1 MLEKPHSQEW
11 LCYEGEENMRHAILG
26 AGGVGGLIGVALA
39 KSGESVTL
47 VLRPEALSRYP
58 AELSLES
65 PLGSFSVPVGRAAS
79 VAAAYDVLWITVK
92 ATQLESALHSVTVDP
107 SQIGAVVPLLNGIDH
122 VALLRARFGRD
133 RVVPAS
139 IGVEAE
145 RVAPGKIVHRG
156 MAVRLSFSSIG
167 ESRLASTLEEFKK
180 FGFACQ
186 FVADEMKILWT
197 KLSFL
202 APFALTTTAAG
213 LTIGEVNRDPVWRKR
228 LEAVAREVAAVG
240 TASGTSLEVSTII
253 TFFDKTPQ
261 GGRSSMQKDVAAGNP
276 PELDAIAGPILRGAE
291 EHGID
296 VPVTRELAA
305 MIRGKSVA
313 ANKGRSEITSGRL

>member
-1 MLEKPHSQEW
+1 
-11 LCYEGEENMRHAILG
+11 MRHAILG

-47 VLRPEALSRYP
+47 VLRPEALKDYP

-65 PLGSFSVPVGRAAS
+65 PLGSFSVPVDRASS
-79 VAAAYDVLWITVK
+79 VATAYDVLWITVK
-92 ATQLESALHSVTVDP
+92 ATQLESALRSVTVDP
-107 SQIGAVVPLLNGIDH
+107 GQLGAVVPLLNGIDH
-122 VALLRARFGRD
+122 VAVLRARFGHD

-145 RVAPGKIVHRG
+145 RAAPGKIIHRG
-156 MAVRLSFSSIG
+156 MAIRLAFSAIG
-167 ESRLASTLEEFKK
+167 ESRLASTVDEFKK

-186 FVADEMKILWT
+186 FVPDEMKILWT

-202 APFALTTTAAG
+202 APFALTTTAGA
-213 LTIGEVNRDPVWRKR
+213 LTIGEVNRDPAWRKR

-240 TASGTSLEVSTII
+240 TASGTPLDATVVLEY
-253 TFFDKTPQ
+253 FDKTPQ

-276 PELDAIAGPILRGAE
+276 PELDGIAGPILRVAKD
-291 EHGID
+291 HGID
-296 VPVTRELAA
+296 VPVTRELVG
-305 MIRGKSVA
+305 MIRRGSNA
-313 ANKGRSEITSGRL
+313 ARAAER

>member
-1 MLEKPHSQEW
+1 
-11 LCYEGEENMRHAILG
+11 MRHAILG

-47 VLRPEALSRYP
+47 ILRPEALKDYP

-65 PLGSFSVPVGRAAS
+65 PLGSFHVPVDRAAS
-79 VAAAYDVLWITVK
+79 VDQPYDVLWVTVK
-92 ATQLESALHSVTVDP
+92 ATQLESALRTVTVAP
-107 SQIGAVVPLLNGIDH
+107 EQIGAVVPLLNGIDH
-122 VALLRARFGRD
+122 IELLRARFGHD
-133 RVVPAS
+133 RVIPAS

-145 RVAPGKIVHRG
+145 RAAPGRFIHRG
-156 MAVRLSFSSIG
+156 MAIRLTIASLG
-167 ESRLASTLEEFKK
+167 ETRLAATAEEFKK

-186 FVADEMKILWT
+186 FVPDEMKILWT

-213 LTIGEVNRDPVWRKR
+213 MNIGEVNNDPAWRKR
-228 LEAVAREVAAVG
+228 LEAVVREVVAAG
-240 TASGTSLEVSTII
+240 TASGTPLDAAQIL

-261 GGRSSMQKDVAAGNP
+261 TGRSSMQKDVAAGKP
-276 PELDAIAGPILRGAE
+276 PEIDAIAGPILRSAQ

-296 VPVTRELAA
+296 ASVTRELAA
-305 MIRGKSVA
+305 MIRGKSA
-313 ANKGRSEITSGRL
+313 AGD

>member
-1 MLEKPHSQEW
+1 
-11 LCYEGEENMRHAILG
+11 MRHAILG

-47 VLRPEALSRYP
+47 VLRPEALKNYP

-65 PLGSFSVPVGRAAS
+65 PLGSFSVPVDRAAS
-79 VAAAYDVLWITVK
+79 VAAPYDVLWITVK
-92 ATQLESALHSVTVDP
+92 ATQLEAALRSVTVDP
-107 SQIGAVVPLLNGIDH
+107 TKIGAVVPLLNGIDH
-122 VALLRARFGRD
+122 VALLRARFGHD

-145 RVAPGKIVHRG
+145 RLAPGKIVHRG
-156 MAVRLSFSSIG
+156 MAIRLSFSSIG

-186 FVADEMKILWT
+186 FVEDEMKILWT

-228 LEAVAREVAAVG
+228 LEAVVREVAGVG
-240 TASGTSLEVSTII
+240 TASGTPLDPAAILQ
-253 TFFDKTPQ
+253 FFDKTPQ
-261 GGRSSMQKDVAAGNP
+261 DGRSSMQKDVAAGNP
-276 PELDAIAGPILRGAE
+276 PEVDAVAGPILRGAE
-291 EHGID
+291 EHGLD
-296 VPVTRELAA
+296 APVTRELAG
-305 MIRGKSVA
+305 MIRQKSSA
-313 ANKGRSEITSGRL
+313 ARAGER

>member
-1 MLEKPHSQEW
+1 L
-11 LCYEGEENMRHAILG
+11 EENMRHAILG
-26 AGGVGGLIGVALA
+26 AGGVGGLIAVALA
-39 KSGESVTL
+39 TSGESVTL
-47 VLRPEALSRYP
+47 VLRPEGLKDYP

-65 PLGSFSVPVGRAAS
+65 PLGSFSVPVERVAS
-79 VAAAYDVLWITVK
+79 VAAPFDVLWITVK
-92 ATQLESALHSVTVDP
+92 ATQLESALRSVTVDP

-122 VALLRARFGRD
+122 VALLRARFGHD

-156 MAVRLSFSSIG
+156 MAIRLSFSSIG
-167 ESRLASTLEEFKK
+167 ESRLAVTLEEFKK

-197 KLSFL
+197 KLSIL

-213 LTIGEVNRDPVWRKR
+213 LTIGEVNRDPVWRER
-228 LEAVAREVAAVG
+228 LEAVTREVAAVG
-240 TASGTSLEVSTII
+240 TASGTPLDASTII
-253 TFFDKTPQ
+253 PFFDKTPQ
-261 GGRSSMQKDVAAGNP
+261 TGRSSMQKDVAAGKP
-276 PELDAIAGPILRGAE
+276 PELDAIAGAILRRAE

-305 MIRGKSVA
+305 MIRGKSA
-313 ANKGRSEITSGRL
+313 AAKKG